1 MSNNIETVRSMS
13 FDYLAAYVGPTL
25 QVEKKSKPMDLNN
38 TPKPMS
44 SPIND
49 LP

>member
-1 MSNNIETVRSMS
+1 MGNDIRTVKSTGS
-13 FDYLAAYVGPTL
+13 DYWAAYLGW
-25 QVEKKSKPMDLNN
+25 EKTKQMDLNN

-44 SPIND
+44 LTIND